1 MSKEINVGIVGTK
14 FMGRAH
20 SNAFIDVPY
29 FFDLPL
35 RPVLRAAC
43 GRNMSDLE
51 TFARRFGWQTTETSW
66 ERLVARDDIDL
77 VDICTSNATHMPLA
91 VAAAKAGKHIFC
103 EKPIAMNAD
112 DARQMLDAAR
122 EASVRHMVAFNYR
135 RAPAIILAKQ
145 LIDEGKIG
153 CVRHFN
159 AVYYQDWLVDPNS
172 SFVWRHDVKE
182 GGSGAHGDM
191 NAHTVDLARYLVG
204 EVEAVSGAQEIF
216 IKERPLADGSGTGT
230 VTADD
235 AMYFLARF
243 RDGAL
248 GSFMATRLATGRKNC
263 LRLEIFGSEGS
274 LVFNLERLNELEFY
288 SSADEEKAQGF
299 RNIIVT
305 ESSHP
310 FISAWWPPGHII
322 GWEHTFIHEVHDLLL
337 AIDKGEDVYPD
348 FYDGLCCQ
356 QVLDAVVRSTV
367 EGCWVEVPRDDKLNA
382 GGRSMRAGALNET
395 PPNDI

>member
-1 MSKEINVGIVGTK
+1 MSSGINVGIVGTK

-20 SNAFIDVPY
+20 SNAYVDVPY
-29 FFDLPL
+29 FFDLPMC
-35 RPVLRAAC
+35 PVLQAAC
-43 GRNMSDLE
+43 GRNVSNLE
-51 TFARRFGWQTTETSW
+51 AFARRFGWQTTETSW

-77 VDICTSNATHMPLA
+77 VDICTSNVIHMPIA
-91 VAAAKAGKHIFC
+91 VAAAKAGKHVFC

-112 DARQMLDAAR
+112 EARQMLDAAR
-122 EASVRHMVAFNYR
+122 EAGVRHMVAFNYR
-135 RAPAIILAKQ
+135 RVPAIVLAKQ

-153 CVRHFN
+153 TVRHFN
-159 AVYYQDWLVDPNS
+159 AVYYQDWLVDPG
-172 SFVWRHDVKE
+172 FPIVWRHDVKE

-204 EVEAVSGAQEIF
+204 EIEAVCGAKEVF
-216 IKERPLADGSGTGT
+216 VKERPFAGGSGTGT

-248 GSFMATRLATGRKNC
+248 GSFMATRFATGRKNY

-288 SSADEEKAQGF
+288 SRADEGKEQGF
-299 RNIIVT
+299 RTIVVT

-310 FISAWWPPGHII
+310 FISAWWPSGHII
-322 GWEHTFIHEVHDLLL
+322 GWEHTFIHEVRDLLL
-337 AIDKGEDVYPD
+337 AIDKGEAVRPD
-348 FYDGLCCQ
+348 FYDGLRCQ
-356 QVLDAVVRSTV
+356 QVLDAALESAV
-367 EGCWVEVPRDDKLNA
+367 EGGAYSDEVVHEF
-382 GGRSMRAGALNET
+382 RACRPPVGAKRR
-395 PPNDI
+395 

>member
-1 MSKEINVGIVGTK
+1 VSAEVNVGIVGTK

-20 SNAFIDVPY
+20 SNAYIAVRY
-29 FFDLPL
+29 FFDMPA

-43 GRNMSDLE
+43 GRNESDLQS
-51 TFARRFGWQTTETSW
+51 FAAQFDWQTTETSW

-77 VDICTSNATHMPLA
+77 VDICTSNVTHMPIA
-91 VAAAKAGKHIFC
+91 MTAARAGKHIFC
-103 EKPIAMNAD
+103 EKPIAMDAGE
-112 DARQMLDAAR
+112 ARQMLDAAR
-122 EASVRHMVAFNYR
+122 EAGVRHMVAFNYR
-135 RAPAIILAKQ
+135 RAPAIMLARQ

-153 CVRHFN
+153 RIRHFN

-172 SFVWRHDVKE
+172 PIVWRHDVKE

-204 EVEAVSGAQEIF
+204 EIEAVSGAQEIF
-216 IKERPLADGSGTGT
+216 VKERPLADGSGKGT

-248 GSFMATRLATGRKNC
+248 GSFMATRFATGRKNY

-274 LVFNLERLNELEFY
+274 LIFNLERLNELEFY
-288 SSADEEKAQGF
+288 SRADEDKTQGF
-299 RNIIVT
+299 RNIVVT

-337 AIDKGEDVYPD
+337 AIDRGEEVHPD
-348 FYDGLCCQ
+348 FYDGLRCQ
-356 QVLDAVVRSTV
+356 QVLDAAVQSSV
-367 EGCWVEVPRDDKLNA
+367 EGRWVEVPA
-382 GGRSMRAGALNET
+382 EE
-395 PPNDI
+395 